1 MKLYILDTD
10 IMGFAFQ
17 KHAKVLNRIK
27 ALSDD
32 EFVATT
38 VITLG
43 EDLSGWLPACRRT
56 TDGVSRAKAYARLF
70 EGFTFYK
77 KFSSLPFDDAAAIVF
92 DKLKLLRLHVGTN
105 DLSIAAITLS
115 VGGILVTRNSKDFQ
129 RIPDVILEDWTI

>member
-1 MKLYILDTD
+1 MKVYVLDTD

-17 KHAKVLNRIK
+17 KHANVLNRIK

-32 EFVATT
+32 EFVTT
-38 VITLG
+38 IITLG
-43 EDLSGWLPACRRT
+43 EDLSGWLPACRRAQ
-56 TDGVSRAKAYARLF
+56 DGVARAKAYARLF

-77 KFSSLPFDDAAAIVF
+77 KFSNLPFDVAVATIF

-115 VGGILVTRNSKDFQ
+115 VGAILVTRNTRDFQ
-129 RIPDVILEDWTI
+129 RIADLALEDWTL